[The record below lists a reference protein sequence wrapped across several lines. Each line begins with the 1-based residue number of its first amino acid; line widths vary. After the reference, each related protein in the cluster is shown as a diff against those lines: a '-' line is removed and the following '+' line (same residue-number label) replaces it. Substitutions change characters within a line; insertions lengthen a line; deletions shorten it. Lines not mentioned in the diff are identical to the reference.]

1 MNRVTTTET
10 QDETPFQ
17 TTDATR
23 YEHRPDPTRPDPTRF
38 FSSYVCMHL
47 PTPVVESANYVMHAS
62 SLTYTGETPT
72 LHAESSTIEHLD
84 EDWQPRCTTRAVN
97 MRTGVKRT
105 CTAPAKWFHVC
116 GVCSLDGYSC
126 DRCRRHAIER
136 ARCYGCMRWIA
147 DYWTWRPL

>member
-38 FSSYVCMHL
+38 FSTYVCMHL
-47 PTPVVESANYVMHAS
+47 PTPVVESANFVMHAS

-84 EDWQPRCTTRAVN
+84 FEVECSVRRCDRVAAWTVTLDCCGSVLPYCDPCKRVIDGIEPHKF
-97 MRTGVKRT
+97 TGV
-105 CTAPAKWFHVC
+105 
-116 GVCSLDGYSC
+116 
-126 DRCRRHAIER
+126 CRDCEAALVLPDDLWDWR
-136 ARCYGCMRWIA
+136 A
-147 DYWTWRPL
+147 L

>member
-1 MNRVTTTET
+1 MSERYSARMSARYKSSGS
-10 QDETPFQ
+10 
-17 TTDATR
+17 ATR
-23 YEHRPDPTRPDPTRF
+23 SSRIERDRGQRTEDRGSWVKSVRGFLGQFSMHR
-38 FSSYVCMHL
+38 HL
-47 PTPVVESANYVMHAS
+47 GDVVES
-62 SLTYTGETPT
+62 PT
-72 LHAESSTIEHLD
+72 MHAESSTIEHLD

-97 MRTGVKRT
+97 LRTGVERT

-147 DYWTWRPL
+147 DYWVWRPL

>member
-1 MNRVTTTET
+1 MSTDVPHSPPYSPPYGGRVAGT
-10 QDETPFQ
+10 
-17 TTDATR
+17 
-23 YEHRPDPTRPDPTRF
+23 HRGQIADLDLDLDNS
-38 FSSYVCMHL
+38 SSYVCMHL
-47 PTPVVESANYVMHAS
+47 PTPVVESANFVMHAS

-97 MRTGVKRT
+97 LRTGVERT

>member
-1 MNRVTTTET
+1 MPQPSDSIWNPRGILPESRAIPEAYIRNAT
-10 QDETPFQ
+10 
-17 TTDATR
+17 TR
-23 YEHRPDPTRPDPTRF
+23 YDTSLP
-38 FSSYVCMHL
+38 SYVCMHL
-47 PTPVVESANYVMHAS
+47 PTPVVESANFVMHAS
-62 SLTYTGETPT
+62 SLSYPSSSPT
-72 LHAESSTIEHLD
+72 MHAESSTIEHLD

-97 MRTGVKRT
+97 LRTGVERT